1 MRAFG
6 DAGGCMEH
14 GRTRR
19 IAFVR
24 AQAGALLAC
33 VLALAAG
40 CSRLDFT
47 RETVHNPLTDVLDS
61 GEPYVRSA
69 SDEQARQERLEAMLS
84 RVQAG
89 KTGQEKDYRICPG
102 DTVHITV
109 FALEKPDQNSE
120 FDRVV
125 PQDGTISLPWL
136 DHLQAAGLSVRQF
149 EDSVRKAYDGRYLK
163 NPQVTV
169 AVSEYRGVAVVV
181 TGAVRNPGVYYQKE
195 NTSTVL
201 EMIVQAGGLSDEA
214 GDEVLI
220 VRPQPATPR
229 IALKDGVTGAATN
242 AVDGQEDLLADG
254 EAIIPIDLRQLV
266 DEGDLRLN
274 MEIQAGDIVTVRS
287 GARRFFYVLGYVRAP
302 GAFEIRGGQ
311 RLDALRAIARAG
323 GLAQLG
329 RAENSVLL
337 READGRQEA
346 VTVDV
351 IKMAK
356 GVRPLVYLEAGDTL
370 IVGTSF
376 LGRLSE
382 IVRPTVGLGAS
393 AAYSTVP

>member
-1 MRAFG
+1 M
-6 DAGGCMEH
+6 
-14 GRTRR
+14 
-19 IAFVR
+19 
-24 AQAGALLAC
+24 LAC